1 MAGTLELYPPTY
13 TNKHHNS
20 GDPPQQY
27 HNTTV
32 TIQSNS
38 LSLMLF
44 TRARAF
50 VRAKA
55 TSNGDCILI
64 TLIPLLQW
72 IGAVYSIQENQ
83 PSCAGELGTNTLNTE
98 LGLLRAVEKV
108 SHPMAVTSARLPL
121 MFSSISLL
129 ARVFVFVMML
139 DISSL
144 LIVALVLLPKHSWI

>member
-50 VRAKA
+50 QNEDLVETETDDGWTVVEVVPFLIIYDKGYRSRLAAWKNA
-55 TSNGDCILI
+55 SNVSFSR
-64 TLIPLLQW
+64 
-72 IGAVYSIQENQ
+72 IG
-83 PSCAGELGTNTLNTE
+83 
-98 LGLLRAVEKV
+98 
-108 SHPMAVTSARLPL
+108 
-121 MFSSISLL
+121 
-129 ARVFVFVMML
+129 
-139 DISSL
+139 
-144 LIVALVLLPKHSWI
+144 

>member
-1 MAGTLELYPPTY
+1 MAGALELYTPSY

-32 TIQSNS
+32 TIQSNY
-38 LSLMLF
+38 LSLILF

-64 TLIPLLQW
+64 TLIQLLQW
-72 IGAVYSIQENQ
+72 IEAVYNVQENQ
-83 PSCAGELGTNTLNTE
+83 PSCEGECNT
-98 LGLLRAVEKV
+98 
-108 SHPMAVTSARLPL
+108 RLPL
-121 MFSSISLL
+121 RLVFS
-129 ARVFVFVMML
+129 AC
-139 DISSL
+139 
-144 LIVALVLLPKHSWI
+144 